1 MSMTENATDSLP
13 LEIELENAT
22 LKPKQQNKLSLL
34 SISIAE
40 CAATC
45 IYCNLEVVNLL
56 PKTQQT
62 ELRLCK
68 PQSLRRKMQLTYTVY
83 YDYAQCIP
91 KTPKMPFEDKKGSS
105 NIRNN
110 IIHSLFSQLVATI
123 KMQGTLLMF
132 VSDSVFYNL
141 SHGTF
146 SFAFHGSFWALF

>member
-132 VSDSVFYNL
+132 VSDTVF
-141 SHGTF
+141 S
-146 SFAFHGSFWALF
+146 